1 MQLNAYDL
9 NQNCARLLKLRG
21 NFIIMVLSK
30 RKKKLRAAFKARWN
44 AALDKGKA
52 ILMCLAIMTSPEA

>member
-1 MQLNAYDL
+1 MWLNAYGL
-9 NQNCARLLKLRG
+9 NQNCARLLKLCG

-52 ILMCLAIMTSPEA
+52 ILMCLAIMK